1 MKHNEI
7 NITIEKGMRIS
18 ITKIWIRNCID
29 DILSTLDIKESIEI
43 SLLITDDRSI
53 HKLNSQYRKKNQ
65 PTDVLSFSMN
75 EGQFKNS
82 EETFMTPPD
91 EINHI
96 GEIIISYETAKVQAR
111 EYRHTVKTEMF
122 NLILHGILHLLG
134 YDHIKPQD
142 ENKMNE
148 QADRVKTKLKMKYS
162 LRGKIF

>member
-1 MKHNEI
+1 MKHHEI

-18 ITKIWIRNCID
+18 VAKIWIYNCIE
-29 DILSTLDIKESIEI
+29 DILSALDIKKSIEV

-53 HKLNSQYRKKNQ
+53 HKLNSQYRKKNK

-75 EGQFKNS
+75 DGQFNNS
-82 EETFMTPPD
+82 VNNFMTPPD

-96 GEIIISYETAKVQAR
+96 GEIIISYETAKVQSR
-111 EYRHTVKTEMF
+111 EYRHTVKIELF

-142 ENKMNE
+142 EKKMNE
-148 QADRVKTKLKMKYS
+148 QADMVKAKLKLKYS